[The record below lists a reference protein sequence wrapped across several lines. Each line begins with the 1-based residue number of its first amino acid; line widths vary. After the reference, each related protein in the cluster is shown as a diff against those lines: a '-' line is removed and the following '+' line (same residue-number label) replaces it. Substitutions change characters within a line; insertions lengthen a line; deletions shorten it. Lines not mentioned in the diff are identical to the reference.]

1 MSDRLKDYNARRDF
15 SKTSE
20 PRGKAAKK
28 KRKGRWFSI
37 QKHDASSLHYDLR
50 LEHDGVLLSWAIP
63 KGPSPKTGDKR
74 LAQRTEDHPLD
85 YGDFE
90 GTIPEKEYGGGT
102 VMLWDKGSWEPR
114 GDVDELFV
122 FPRQARITLA

>member
-20 PRGKAAKK
+20 PRGKAGKG

-37 QKHDASSLHYDLR
+37 QKHGASSLHYDLR

-74 LAQRTEDHPLD
+74 LAR
-85 YGDFE
+85 
-90 GTIPEKEYGGGT
+90 IA
-102 VMLWDKGSWEPR
+102 GSAW
-114 GDVDELFV
+114 
-122 FPRQARITLA
+122 AITA